1 MKFSSLVQI
10 NPDRLNIHDYSNSK
24 KFMKVT
30 QKLIK
35 ANVPYAN
42 YEKISKRDITS
53 RDIYTAKAGDVLLCL
68 MNTKKRIISI
78 VEQFCIIPNTFVVL
92 RPISISSNTLYGLLK
107 MPGSEKQLT
116 TTKNSITL
124 KEVQNLMLPYE
135 ISPAHNNVLH
145 SLSKSFQHA
154 LLERLPFQEIID
166 NTIDGLKYS
175 MNIPLEDLIT
185 IYEVNKLSDD
195 QSLGKKNLH
204 SENIMLN
211 EFESDSA
218 TLLITR
224 IIKNLDDLKVGIL
237 CESTDN
243 ISVNQ
248 NLIKADVSTDL
259 LIDIGMDKEKLSN
272 VNLAKYLAYYFL
284 STKGK
289 KQLMSCIEKSDNRKF
304 ETLKISALKLLNI
317 PIALNPGYLVEEI
330 ERHIHWQDAE
340 RFSNQFD
347 FSEVLFK
354 IFNDIVNE
362 LSNSNTLNFMIP
374 KSQFTLREF
383 GLLLAQ
389 YFVGL
394 PAFDDLEISV
404 VLESFVH
411 YGVFVQNRAQDFEH
425 FPLEFYSPHDQID
438 GDVIIVLQ
446 QFEQK
451 LRLPEKANIIYLRER

>member
-1 MKFSSLVQI
+1 
-10 NPDRLNIHDYSNSK
+10 
-24 KFMKVT
+24 
-30 QKLIK
+30 
-35 ANVPYAN
+35 
-42 YEKISKRDITS
+42 
-53 RDIYTAKAGDVLLCL
+53 
-68 MNTKKRIISI
+68 MNTKERIISI

-92 RPISISSNTLYGLLK
+92 RPILISSNTLYGLLK
-107 MPGSEKQLT
+107 ISGIEKQLT

-166 NTIDGLKYS
+166 NTFDGLNYS

-185 IYEVNKLSDD
+185 ISEVNKLSDD
-195 QSLGKKNLH
+195 QSIGKKNLH

-211 EFESDSA
+211 DSESDRA

-224 IIKNLDDLKVGIL
+224 IFKNLDDLKVGIL
-237 CESTDN
+237 CESAEN

-272 VNLAKYLAYYFL
+272 INLAKYLAYYFL

-289 KQLMSCIEKSDNRKF
+289 KHLMSCIEKSKTKQF
-304 ETLKISALKLLNI
+304 ESLKISALKLLNI
-317 PIALNPGYLVEEI
+317 PISLNPGYLVEEI

-340 RFSNQFD
+340 RFSNQLD

-354 IFNDIVNE
+354 IFDDIVKE
-362 LSNSNTLNFMIP
+362 LSNSNTPNYMIP

-383 GLLLAQ
+383 RLLIAQ
-389 YFVGL
+389 YFVVL

-411 YGVFVQNRAQDFEH
+411 YGLFNRYHAQDFEH
-425 FPLEFYSPHDQID
+425 LPLEFYSPHDQID

-451 LRLPEKANIIYLRER
+451 LRLPDNAKVIYLKER